1 MECFVCL
8 NQDLFTRQQRVPP
21 PGVLRSLLIS
31 ALIRNTVRGHKRSKT
46 RTKPVTNYVHSIYVT
61 FQVHFPTKKATIAK
75 NKCLPSPGAERKQ
88 KREATNAST
97 HSTAIHHNI

>member
-61 FQVHFPTKKATIAK
+61 FQVHFPTKKSDHREEQV
-75 NKCLPSPGAERKQ
+75 SPVSRC
-88 KREATNAST
+88 
-97 HSTAIHHNI
+97 

>member
-1 MECFVCL
+1 
-8 NQDLFTRQQRVPP
+8 
-21 PGVLRSLLIS
+21 
-31 ALIRNTVRGHKRSKT
+31 
-46 RTKPVTNYVHSIYVT
+46 
-61 FQVHFPTKKATIAK
+61 VHFPTKKATIAK